1 MTSRHMASGQLPP
14 RRSCTGDDRDGARRG
29 FALGRGD
36 SGGVGFRPCGCRGG
50 RSHDEPTCSRSSD
63 RPIEVELAYKVSL
76 ASLSQ
81 INAKPLFPSPLR
93 RRGLLPARWTP
104 HSAGSGW
111 FSNSKG
117 PAGAERRV
125 PLCRSAGGGA
135 ASAERVCPCA
145 GSPGRAH
152 PPRRV
157 PSCAPAPPV
166 SPSHPNRVSVT
177 PPAGPARDFDGRGAS
192 GAQDVAMPTE
202 WHASDRTPIL
212 RS

>member
-1 MTSRHMASGQLPP
+1 MIVVYFSRQAVRSTNEADRTTPSVTEFLRSRPALTGRDRAAPQ
-14 RRSCTGDDRDGARRG
+14 RRLAGPALHAATRG
-29 FALGRGD
+29 FGLTNAVPESVANARIAAGTVDATL
-36 SGGVGFRPCGCRGG
+36 SGFGPVLELHRACG
-50 RSHDEPTCSRSSD
+50 SR
-63 RPIEVELAYKVSL
+63 
-76 ASLSQ
+76 ASR
-81 INAKPLFPSPLR
+81 A
-93 RRGLLPARWTP
+93 AR
-104 HSAGSGW
+104 
-111 FSNSKG
+111 
-117 PAGAERRV
+117 

-135 ASAERVCPCA
+135 AAAERVCPCA

-192 GAQDVAMPTE
+192 GAQDSEMPTE